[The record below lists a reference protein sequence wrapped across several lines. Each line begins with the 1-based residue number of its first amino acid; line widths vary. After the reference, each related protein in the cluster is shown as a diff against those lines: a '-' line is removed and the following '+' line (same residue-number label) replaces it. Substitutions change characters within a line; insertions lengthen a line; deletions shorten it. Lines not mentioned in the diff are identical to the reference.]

1 MNSTIKDKLQ
11 TLPEAPGSYQ
21 MLNALGEIIYVGK
34 AKNLKNRVKTYFT
47 GSHDQKTTSLVQ
59 SITDFTYIVTAS
71 ELEAFLLE
79 LSLIKEHAPRYNI
92 MLTGDKTYPYI
103 EITNEKHPKLVIT
116 RKANKK
122 NKNIFGP
129 FPDAYSA
136 RETMHLLNKLFPFR
150 KCQKLPKQLCLY
162 FHIGQCLGPCV
173 NPVEDSLY
181 AEMIKKIKR
190 FMSGLSQDLI
200 DELKLKM
207 HEHSEKMEYEKAKEY
222 KELLDAVE
230 KTTEKQKIIF
240 SDLNNRDIINFHT
253 YDNYMALSILFM
265 RQGKIIFSQ
274 TPILT
279 FYNDPEEAF
288 LSYLAQFYEIHPV
301 PDEVLLPQGI
311 DLSLLEPI
319 LKEKGFI
326 PQRGKKMQLMDMALE
341 NAKIH
346 LQNNLGT
353 YLKKHEKTIG
363 ALEKLGEL
371 LQIEPPTRIEAFD
384 NSNTMGTN
392 PVSSMVVFSNGLPDK
407 KEYRK
412 YAVKTIKGPD
422 DYNTM
427 KEIIYRRYQKML
439 YEDTRRP
446 GLIIMDGGITQ
457 VHACKEILD
466 SLKLSIPVVGLKKDD
481 KHKTNRLLN
490 LREQDILL
498 DRHDPLYILLNKIQE
513 EAHRFAV
520 TFHRQKQSKEIYAS
534 ILDAIP
540 KIGKQT
546 KTKLLLKFKT
556 LENIKNALDEDLQKL
571 SLSKKQIANL
581 RIALEGIK

>member
-21 MLNALGEIIYVGK
+21 MLNASGEIIYVGK

-59 SITDFTYIVTAS
+59 NITDFSYIVTAS

-92 MLTGDKTYPYI
+92 MLTDDKTYPYI
-103 EITNEKHPKLVIT
+103 EITNEKYPKLVIT
-116 RKANKK
+116 RKVSKK
-122 NKNIFGP
+122 TKHIFGP

-136 RETMHLLNKLFPFR
+136 RETLHLLDKLFPFR
-150 KCQKLPKQLCLY
+150 KCQKLPKQVCLY
-162 FHIGQCLGPCV
+162 YHIGQCLGPCEYQV
-173 NPVEDSLY
+173 DDSLY
-181 AEMIKKIKR
+181 TEMIRKIKR
-190 FMSGLSQDLI
+190 FMSGLSQELV
-200 DELKLKM
+200 DELKQKM
-207 HEHSEKMEYEKAKEY
+207 QDHSEKMEYEKAKEY
-222 KELLDAVE
+222 KELLDAIE

-240 SDLNNRDIINFHT
+240 SDLGDRDIINFYT

-279 FYNDPEEAF
+279 IYNEPEEAF

-301 PDEVLLPQGI
+301 PDEVLLPKGI
-311 DLSLLEPI
+311 DLSLIEPI
-319 LKEKGFI
+319 LKDKGFI
-326 PQRGKKMQLMDMALE
+326 PKRGKKIQLLDMALE

-363 ALEKLGEL
+363 ALEKLGKL
-371 LQIEPPTRIEAFD
+371 LQIEPPKRIEAFD
-384 NSNTMGTN
+384 NSNTLGTN
-392 PVSSMVVFSNGLPDK
+392 PVSSMVVFTNGLPDK

-412 YAVKTIKGPD
+412 YAVKTIEGPD

-427 KEIIYRRYQKML
+427 KEIIYRRYQRML
-439 YEDTRRP
+439 YEDGKRP
-446 GLIIMDGGITQ
+446 GLIIVDGGITQ
-457 VHACKEILD
+457 VHACKEILY
-466 SLKLSIPVVGLKKDD
+466 SLQLSIPVIGLKKDD
-481 KHKTNRLLN
+481 KHKTDRLIDIM
-490 LREQDILL
+490 EQDILL
-498 DRHDPLYILLNKIQE
+498 DRHDPLYLLLNKIQE
-513 EAHRFAV
+513 EAHRFAI

-556 LENIKNALDEDLQKL
+556 LENIRNALDEDLFKL
-571 SLSKKQIANL
+571 SLSKEQITNL